1 MIKFNIVISTQ
12 VHENYGAHDW
22 DGKGQCPQYWKA
34 KGGYEYRH
42 PIALDLGEVQDRSK
56 VNSFVEELR
65 TAVTRNDDS
74 WQECVIDWYFLPV
87 GELTH
92 AKKPRCSTFISL
104 RTAFRGFRTLLRS
117 EIMSEC

>member
-42 PIALDLGEVQDRSK
+42 PIALDLTEVQDRSK
-56 VNSFVEELR
+56 VSSFVEELR
-65 TAVTRNDDS
+65 IAVTRNDDS
-74 WQECVIDWYFLPV
+74 WQEYVIDWYLLPV

-92 AKKPRCSTFISL
+92 EEKQQVEWHGSVKEPTKSPYKLQNAY
-104 RTAFRGFRTLLRS
+104 AA
-117 EIMSEC
+117 